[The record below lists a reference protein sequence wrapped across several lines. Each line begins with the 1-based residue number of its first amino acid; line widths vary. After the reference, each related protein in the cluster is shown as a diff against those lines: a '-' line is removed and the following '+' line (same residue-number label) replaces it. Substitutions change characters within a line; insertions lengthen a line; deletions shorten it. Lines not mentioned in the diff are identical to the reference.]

1 MEELGKRQKTTQILS
16 RSSVYVM
23 NIEQAL
29 RLARLIMEKSLRD
42 LGVHVERYPP
52 PPVLTCRHSEDGDQ
66 MIVFKRGSTS
76 ITICARRLYPP
87 LYDGGVIASE

>member
-1 MEELGKRQKTTQILS
+1 
-16 RSSVYVM
+16 M

-42 LGVHVERYPP
+42 LGVHEERYP

-76 ITICARRLYPP
+76 ITICARRLDSP